1 MASAKFLE
9 EALSTDVDESAV
21 SAIVG
26 SLETQLVSGAQPNP
40 QQQQQQQQQQQSAAA
55 QSSNGAPSSVVAAAA
70 AAAATTPPL
79 DGSSGPLQKPPQ
91 QHVANGTS
99 NGDQQQQPQQPQQPQ
114 QQQQIPPTV
123 LATTTTP
130 STTTSSNM
138 TAAAP
143 PVQELAKP
151 TPSGQPQPQQQQ
163 QQQQQ
168 VSTMQPSPQQQF
180 VPQQVAGN
188 QVTSN
193 QSNQLSAL
201 AKVQGEHVKIVYPG
215 SGQVIAT
222 TGVVNANNKLTF
234 PAQSVAQL
242 ANGTLGVVTTQTVLQ
257 STSNSAVSQ
266 VSAVSGQATAAAT
279 NQAQTINVNKQT
291 ALVIK
296 TSVAPTGMV
305 SVPMSVPVTVA
316 ANITNTAQPGK
327 AGVTSAIVPSNV
339 QILNVNALRPATP
352 QVAGQQPAKQ
362 VASRVVIGQHMM
374 GGRAGTPGITLQT
387 IQGLAQG
394 GTQGHLLLK
403 TENGQF
409 QLLRVGPANPNN
421 AAVTP
426 NSIAGSAAVVATP
439 GATGTTYR
447 LASLPAVSRLNA
459 QFTGPPLA
467 TIRKPIQTV
476 APTVTTT
483 TVTAVTSTIV
493 AATTTAP
500 TPTPT
505 PASMATPTPA
515 STPTSTVSPAQA
527 SLTPAQIRHRQ
538 VNDNTKEKCRKFL
551 ANLLELSSREP
562 KHVERSVRTL
572 IQELI
577 DVKVEPEEFCIRLE
591 RLLNASPQPC
601 LIGFLRKSLP
611 LLRHALITKE
621 LVIDGIRP
629 PHPNS
634 QMYIQA
640 SGFPAASPTVV
651 TQQNQIRPTVAVSPA
666 VTAATPV
673 THVPATVAL
682 TPPAT
687 TQVRVMAP
695 LTGVTN
701 VPRPPQPIQ
710 VQQKLIRPTTPIR
723 PGLLAT
729 YSAKTP
735 VIAAPVHHQIQSL
748 STVVVS
754 TSATSSTTGG
764 SGATTTTIRQTTGP
778 IIVQKTLPSTAVSK
792 TVVASSHKTI
802 TTTTTLNKAAVPS
815 IQPKLVSK
823 EKEKKTFSSAGY
835 TGDDDINDVAAMG
848 GVNLA
853 EESQRILGSTKFV
866 GTQIRSCKD
875 EVFLHMTPLQQ
886 KINKIVSSY
895 GLEEPN
901 QEVASLIS
909 HAAQERLKNLV
920 EKLAIIAEH
929 RIDLVKVDPRYEVT
943 QDVRAQLKFLEE
955 LDRVERKRHEEQ
967 EREVLLKAAKS
978 RAKTE
983 DPEQAKLKAKAKEMQ
998 RAEMEEARQREANQ
1012 TALQAIGP
1020 RKKPKLDLGGSSAS
1034 SPGGTAGL
1042 AGTGAGLNRQMP
1054 LRPRLK
1060 RVNFRDLLFLLEQ
1073 EKETCR
1079 SSTLYRSYLK

>member
-327 AGVTSAIVPSNV
+327 
-339 QILNVNALRPATP
+339 
-352 QVAGQQPAKQ
+352 
-362 VASRVVIGQHMM
+362 
-374 GGRAGTPGITLQT
+374 ITLQT

-710 VQQKLIRPTTPIR
+710 VQQKLNVDKPVVSSINKKIRPTTPIR